1 MRGRGGGSCSA
12 QSRSPE
18 PQRKALRMLDPEGP
32 PSSDSNLSGL
42 YCREIMNYLR
52 VVSTLSLA
60 LEVVGFTQQ

>member
-1 MRGRGGGSCSA
+1 
-12 QSRSPE
+12 
-18 PQRKALRMLDPEGP
+18 MLDPEGP